1 MKKITTIFKR
11 LFLGLGTKPW
21 PAYLVLAG
29 LGLQT
34 VYLTAPVVVAQSRS
48 PLDYSLVALQPIAN
62 PNWKD
67 TLTVSDVGYSIFQNN
82 IFVQAFFTPNV
93 SNDKKTDIRP
103 VKIIASI
110 GTVIDKRTVIVTAY
124 SSTPDQ
130 TDSTPFITANGAYV
144 YDGLV
149 ACNFLPFGT
158 KVKFPEI
165 YGNKIFMVEDRMATY
180 NSHKIDIWMPSRE
193 LALQFGVKR
202 LAVEVVK

>member
-1 MKKITTIFKR
+1 
-11 LFLGLGTKPW
+11 
-21 PAYLVLAG
+21 
-29 LGLQT
+29 
-34 VYLTAPVVVAQSRS
+34 
-48 PLDYSLVALQPIAN
+48 
-62 PNWKD
+62 
-67 TLTVSDVGYSIFQNN
+67 
-82 IFVQAFFTPNV
+82 
-93 SNDKKTDIRP
+93 
-103 VKIIASI
+103 
-110 GTVIDKRTVIVTAY
+110 VTAY